1 MKNNEDLAIAVVDC
15 AQCPLRN
22 DKSKCRCLNC
32 FNRVETALSIKDTNI
47 ELAIKEVISH
57 YNKEAENDNISV
69 TAKYMYLLGAE
80 YVSKAMSM
88 LKQKLN
94 LED

>member
-1 MKNNEDLAIAVVDC
+1 MENEDISIEVVDC
-15 AQCPLRN
+15 TKCPLRN
-22 DKSKCRCLNC
+22 DRSKCLDC
-32 FNRVETALSIKDTNI
+32 FSRVEIALNMKDTNI
-47 ELAIKEVISH
+47 KAAINEVISH

-69 TAKYMYLLGAE
+69 TAKHMYLLGAE
-80 YVSKAMSM
+80 YVSKAMNM